1 MKKSIFTSVLMILA
15 ICSACTSKVNKQ
27 ETTTQEDVV
36 DVEEVITNES
46 SLNEIRFADWGD
58 EEWSDNEY
66 IKAVRKHIDKL
77 NNGEI
82 TDEMIEPLKH
92 YLQGKFVITYME
104 PSYYGGAM
112 VQFFFID
119 NPDIIFSSWVYSSVD
134 VSNKAITD
142 YEVRGSITIADEYTA
157 LTKEEVMENLEKNPQ
172 IRVW

>member
-1 MKKSIFTSVLMILA
+1 MKKSIFISVFMFLA
-15 ICSACTSKVNKQ
+15 ICSAGTSKVDKQ
-27 ETTTQEDVV
+27 DTTTQEVVV
-36 DVEEVITNES
+36 DIEEVTTDES
-46 SLNEIRFADWGD
+46 SLNEIRFANWGD

-82 TDEMIEPLKH
+82 TDEMIEPFKH

-112 VQFFFID
+112 VLFFFID
-119 NPDIIFSSWVYSSVD
+119 NPDIIFNAWVYSSVD

-142 YEVRGSITIADEYTA
+142 YEVRGSIIISDDYTG
-157 LTKEEVMENLEKNPQ
+157 LTREEVMENLKNNPQ
-172 IRVW
+172 IKVW